1 MTEISAS
8 DGDMDLCDRIAD
20 RFSVNLPL
28 HYLLDINPED
38 VLRNRGNLRFV
49 L

>member
-8 DGDMDLCDRIAD
+8 DGDIDLYDRIAD
-20 RFSVNLPL
+20 RLSVNLPL
-28 HYLLDINPED
+28 RYLLDINLEG
-38 VLRNRGNLRFV
+38 VLRNRGNLHFV